1 MPQAINITIK
11 DGQSTPADCLF
22 TLLTPAAGNSPAV
35 WSAKTKGPTSAS
47 QPRVE
52 LSGEGF
58 RGGRKLRLTVKV
70 PAYVTGTDGKVSLID
85 NFHFSGQVTIPDT
98 VPVAF
103 RADAVA
109 YIGNLLSHALIKE
122 TLTDGYAPA

>member
-1 MPQAINITIK
+1 MPQASHITIK

-22 TLLTPAAGNSPAV
+22 TLLTPSAGNSPAV
-35 WSAKTKGPTSAS
+35 WNAKTKGPTSAS

-52 LSGEGF
+52 MSSEGF
-58 RGGRKLRLTVKV
+58 RGGRKVRLTVKV

-85 NFHFSGQVTIPDT
+85 TYHFSGQITVPDT
-98 VPVAF
+98 VPAAF

-109 YIGNLLSHALIKE
+109 FIGNLLSHALVKE
-122 TLTDGYAPA
+122 VLVDGYAPA